1 MKKILHILSHF
12 FSSLRTVVGS
22 AYQYGKG
29 STRALFSILL
39 FLAVC
44 GILFFFQ
51 TLLARQ
57 STIVPRS
64 GGILTEGLVGS
75 PVSVDPLSAVSET
88 EQALTRVF
96 FSDLATLA
104 TKIDW
109 NDARTEATVTLK
121 EGIRFHDKK
130 LLTTDDVL
138 FTYEKAKTSTNQ
150 SVDFYTTVSRTTLTA
165 QGPLVVVISSAAEIH
180 SSFLGLGIIPKHIW
194 EKETISEKESM
205 IGTGPY
211 VARRIVSDNGSIRK
225 ITTHH
230 NAHYNKGTPFIKKIH
245 FIFFENTD
253 TLMKAINNEDVES
266 ATVDANE
273 FSIPTENFSILPT
286 NEAVALYALP
296 SYDGLFTGGRV
307 TALEQM
313 IDKNQILAT
322 VRNSYGSISG
332 SHTPSSESFSEE
344 LQTLLKQK
352 GVVFTK
358 EGTVSQSPSTTLYLR
373 DDPELI
379 HTAQLLQNYY
389 GILGLPIE
397 LKIFS
402 RGVFRE
408 EIEKNPP
415 ALVLG
420 YTTDTVVSTQRLLF
434 PLFSL
439 GVGNYAHYSASVVN
453 SPFDIR
459 RRYEHIHTWSL
470 RKELQWKT
478 DKQENEKAK

>member
-1 MKKILHILSHF
+1 MRKILHTLSHF
-12 FSSLRTVVGS
+12 FSSLRTVVGN

-44 GILFFFQ
+44 GALFFFQ
-51 TLLARQ
+51 TLLAQQ
-57 STIVPRS
+57 SNIVPRS
-64 GGILTEGLVGS
+64 GGVLTEGLVGS

-88 EQALTRVF
+88 EQALSRVF

-104 TKIDW
+104 STIEW
-109 NDARTEATVTLK
+109 NDAQTEATVTLK

-130 LLTTDDVL
+130 PLTADDVL
-138 FTYEKAKTSTNQ
+138 FTYEKTRSSTNQ
-150 SVDFYTTVSRTTLTA
+150 SEAFYTTASRTTLTA
-165 QGPLVVVISSAAEIH
+165 QGPLSLIISSSTEIP
-180 SSFLGLGIIPKHIW
+180 SSFLELGIIPKHIW
-194 EKETISEKESM
+194 EKEVISEKESM
-205 IGTGPY
+205 IGTGPFK
-211 VARRIVSDNGSIRK
+211 ATRIIYKKDGIGQITTTRFSHGPHPLPYIRK
-225 ITTHH
+225 IR
-230 NAHYNKGTPFIKKIH
+230 
-245 FIFFENTD
+245 FIFFENTER
-253 TLMKAINNEDVES
+253 LMNAINEDSIES
-266 ATVDANE
+266 AIVDANE
-273 FSIPTENFSILPT
+273 FAIHTENFSILPT
-286 NEAVALYALP
+286 NESIVLYALP
-296 SYDGLFTGGRV
+296 SYDGVFSGTRA
-307 TALEQM
+307 TILEEM

-344 LQTLLKQK
+344 SQTLLKQK

-408 EIEKNPP
+408 EIEKNPA

-420 YTTDTVVSTQRLLF
+420 YTTDTVVSSQRPLF

-439 GVGNYAHYSASVVN
+439 GVGNYAHYSASVVD

-478 DKQENEKAK
+478 NKTEK